1 MKCMLVQLLASK
13 CSQTV
18 ESVTESVTGA
28 KTLDQRFG
36 ANLKNPFFCKI
47 LLQICYFF
55 AFSQLFSKKMLKMTF
70 LTSVWGAQHSNL
82 VEIFNM

>member
-36 ANLKNPFFCKI
+36 ANLKKPVFLQDFAANLLLFCVLSAFQQKNAENDFFDQC
-47 LLQICYFF
+47 LGC
-55 AFSQLFSKKMLKMTF
+55 
-70 LTSVWGAQHSNL
+70 
-82 VEIFNM
+82 VEPNAG